1 MTDVLLFSLAAG
13 LPNFGFL
20 VNIWTLFCNCV
31 VFTLWLAAVG
41 LLKVAMVLMCVRA
54 GQAGRARDAFVDFL
68 DRIPDQL
75 TLGGTVQANS
85 TRTGTAFD
93 QSRPDLQNAAPRT

>member
-1 MTDVLLFSLAAG
+1 MSRLSCSRWLWAYFRVL
-13 LPNFGFL
+13 
-20 VNIWTLFCNCV
+20 
-31 VFTLWLAAVG
+31 
-41 LLKVAMVLMCVRA
+41 A
-54 GQAGRARDAFVDFL
+54 GQAGASARKARDAFVDFL

-75 TLGGTVQANS
+75 TIGGGAAQSNS

>member
-1 MTDVLLFSLAAG
+1 ML
-13 LPNFGFL
+13 
-20 VNIWTLFCNCV
+20 
-31 VFTLWLAAVG
+31 TLWLAAVTVE
-41 LLKVAMVLMCVRA
+41 LLEVAMVLMCVCA

-75 TLGGTVQANS
+75 SIGGATQANN
-85 TRTGTAFD
+85 TRPGTAFD

>member
-1 MTDVLLFSLAAG
+1 MFDCSWWPWVYLCAS
-13 LPNFGFL
+13 
-20 VNIWTLFCNCV
+20 
-31 VFTLWLAAVG
+31 
-41 LLKVAMVLMCVRA
+41 A
-54 GQAGRARDAFVDFL
+54 GQAGANARRARDAFVDFL

-75 TLGGTVQANS
+75 TIGGGGAQANS

>member
-1 MTDVLLFSLAAG
+1 MLACIEATGHHMFNYVLNFAILFISVYRLTCSRWLWAY
-13 LPNFGFL
+13 L
-20 VNIWTLFCNCV
+20 CV
-31 VFTLWLAAVG
+31 P
-41 LLKVAMVLMCVRA
+41 A
-54 GQAGRARDAFVDFL
+54 GQAGASARKARDAFVDFL

-75 TLGGTVQANS
+75 TIGGGAAPTNS